1 MKSVSSVRIGS
12 TTSAISA
19 SGEVASVMAT
29 MRARYCLT
37 MRAAPRISGVR
48 ARGRQDQHRVA
59 LVQRGATMRSS
70 TASV

>member
-48 ARGRQDQHRVA
+48 PEADRISTASRSSSVA
-59 LVQRGATMRSS
+59 ATMRSS